1 MYFSTKNY
9 SSFIRQLNI
18 YGFSKTRSKKVIEF
32 SHEHLQ
38 RGNKKELEKIKIK
51 KKEKKISN
59 EKNYEDLKS
68 DFLKLSKNVNKLK
81 TTVSLLTVENK
92 GLLKNNEGLFK
103 KLKME
108 REEFQLDLLNLIT
121 LFFNSVKFLHPD
133 LLDKC
138 KEVMKKNRIFSDLEM
153 EIINQSDNF
162 SQLLPIIS
170 KKIFNDRKAKT
181 KLFACLIDVFKK
193 NIRENAALENN
204 IMSEMERVLN
214 EKDSRMALSFIK
226 ESYRSLSSKL
236 NRREYL

>member
-1 MYFSTKNY
+1 M
-9 SSFIRQLNI
+9 I
-18 YGFSKTRSKKVIEF
+18 
-32 SHEHLQ
+32 
-38 RGNKKELEKIKIK
+38 
-51 KKEKKISN
+51 
-59 EKNYEDLKS
+59 EDLKS

-138 KEVMKKNRIFSDLEM
+138 KEVMQKNRIFSDMEM

-162 SQLLPIIS
+162 SQLLPKFFS
-170 KKIFNDRKAKT
+170 AQALLEWNDP
-181 KLFACLIDVFKK
+181 
-193 NIRENAALENN
+193 
-204 IMSEMERVLN
+204 
-214 EKDSRMALSFIK
+214 
-226 ESYRSLSSKL
+226 
-236 NRREYL
+236 

>member
-59 EKNYEDLKS
+59 EMNYEDLKS

-103 KLKME
+103 KL
-108 REEFQLDLLNLIT
+108 NL
-121 LFFNSVKFLHPD
+121 V
-133 LLDKC
+133 
-138 KEVMKKNRIFSDLEM
+138 
-153 EIINQSDNF
+153 
-162 SQLLPIIS
+162 
-170 KKIFNDRKAKT
+170 
-181 KLFACLIDVFKK
+181 
-193 NIRENAALENN
+193 
-204 IMSEMERVLN
+204 
-214 EKDSRMALSFIK
+214 
-226 ESYRSLSSKL
+226 
-236 NRREYL
+236 

>member
-138 KEVMKKNRIFSDLEM
+138 KEVMQKNKIFNDMEM